1 MLQRSAISRSIER
14 AREAS
19 SRMKSLLIIGGS
31 ETLSQLFVHIFGKRG
46 WRVEA
51 CCDHWD
57 TAIARVAGKQSF
69 DAVILSDSFK
79 AKSAVEMIKLIR
91 SLAHR
96 RSIALVMV
104 ARIGE
109 INREAAIAAGAD
121 EVLVRPFNVNSLTWV
136 LEKLVV
142 G

>member
-1 MLQRSAISRSIER
+1 
-14 AREAS
+14 
-19 SRMKSLLIIGGS
+19 MKSLLVIGGS

-57 TAIARVAGKQSF
+57 TAVARVAGKQSF

-79 AKSAVEMIKLIR
+79 DKSVVEMIKLIR
-91 SLAHR
+91 SLELR
-96 RSIALVMV
+96 RSVALVIV
-104 ARIGE
+104 ARTDE
-109 INREAAIAAGAD
+109 VNREAAIAAGAD
-121 EVLVRPFNVNSLTWV
+121 EVLVRPFNVNSLTWAI
-136 LEKLVV
+136 EKLVP